1 MTHPTSLNPADATP
15 SYLEDG
21 LTRIGTFGVLFAG
34 VMALL
39 MLAL

>member
-1 MTHPTSLNPADATP
+1 MFHTPT

-21 LTRIGTFGVLFAG
+21 LTRIGTFGVLCAG
-34 VMALL
+34 VMAIL